1 MPKLPLLGAAALALL
16 VPAVALADDPND
28 PAMRSSAARAR
39 DKAMTRKLNQD
50 QLARVRARDARYA
63 EQWRAWKAWR
73 DAQDGGR
80 RDSRDGD
87 D

>member
-1 MPKLPLLGAAALALL
+1 MLKLPLLGAAALSLL
-16 VPAVALADDPND
+16 VPAAALADDPND

-73 DAQDGGR
+73 DAQDGAR
-80 RDSRDGD
+80 RDRRDED
-87 D
+87 